1 MASYKI
7 YFLNFCYKNCSSSA
21 TNKPAK
27 LQNASLR
34 AVFLKIVIFAPVGDA
49 STAADCRGTIVKTQ
63 QAFNSSISAQQHVD
77 QVGHVTDVDA
87 AVAIDVGSCGS
98 VAVAQQQV
106 DQVGHVADVD
116 SAIAI
121 HVTNL
126 GRRDFNP
133 A

>member
-7 YFLNFCYKNCSSSA
+7 YFLNFCYKNRSSSA

-34 AVFLKIVIFAPVGDA
+34 AVFLKIVIFAPVGDV
-49 STAADCRGTIVKTQ
+49 SSAADRRGLIVKTQ
-63 QAFNSSISAQQHVD
+63 QAFSPSMTAEE
-77 QVGHVTDVDA
+77 
-87 AVAIDVGSCGS
+87 
-98 VAVAQQQV
+98 QV